1 MKTIS
6 HLSIGQR
13 LATGFAVILLLS
25 LVSIVAGLTS
35 LSEVAE
41 ATDTMMRQSLAKE
54 RLVSDWHGNIFA
66 GIKRTIAIAKSSDAS
81 LAVFFADDAKQAS
94 KRSLEL
100 KTAVENRLST
110 PEEKRIYEQ
119 IGVVRDNFNKHRDAI
134 GELKKEGRQEDA
146 ERVLQEQFIPAARA
160 YLDKLGDLL
169 ALQRGEIDRNSDLI
183 NASYRSSF
191 KLLVTLGVLV
201 SIGCLLFA
209 WRLSRSITRPLA
221 KAVQLARDVAT
232 GNLSSQIEAERQ
244 DETGQLVDA
253 LQDMTRQLAS
263 LVLEVRQSGEAIALG
278 STHIAGGNAELS
290 SRTEAQV
297 ATLEEAACAMEELI
311 ATVDENAGN
320 AQLASQ
326 LVDVTSKVARKG
338 ADVVGRVVS
347 TMAAIKDSSGKIG
360 TITGVIDGIAFQTNI
375 LALNAAVEAA
385 RAGEQGRGFAVVAAE
400 VRNLAQRSA
409 SAAREIKALIADSVD
424 RIEDGSRFVAE
435 AGATMKDIL
444 GSVDQVSTI
453 MRNIADAGQQQSTG
467 IQAIGAAISDTEQM
481 TQQNA
486 ALAEQS
492 AAAAEQMRAQ
502 AHHLKVAVSAFS
514 LPANVARIR
523 LQPQTSAW
531 TPLARPPSP
540 ALLAAEPLMP

>member
-41 ATDTMMRQSLAKE
+41 ATDTMMRRSLAKE

-160 YLDKLGDLL
+160 YLEKLGDLL
-169 ALQRGEIDRNSDLI
+169 ALQRGEIDHNSDLI

-263 LVLEVRQSGEAIALG
+263 LVLEVRQSGESIALG

-326 LVDVTSKVARKG
+326 LVDVTSEVARKG

-435 AGATMKDIL
+435 AGATMEEIL

-523 LQPQTSAW
+523 LQPQTSAQ
-531 TPLARPPSP
+531 TPLPRPPSP